1 MVLFSTSGRKQDI
14 KTMEKMGG
22 ISDDGRFT
30 NHSFWMTTVRKLQNA
45 CISNDKIASIT
56 DHKSE
61 RLCFHDITVICYY
74 WHEICVIRTL
84 WYTCYYWHEVCIILD
99 PL

>member
-30 NHSFWMTTVRKLQNA
+30 NHSIRMTTVRKLQNA
-45 CISNDKIASIT
+45 GISNDKIASIT
-56 DHKSE
+56 GHKSE
-61 RLCFHDITVICYY
+61 ESLREYASTDITVIYMQ
-74 WHEICVIRTL
+74 L
-84 WYTCYYWHEVCIILD
+84 LA
-99 PL
+99 